1 MHRATVSLAR
11 RSLVAV
17 PSARNTM
24 AMARAPLAPLA
35 AKRSVAVFSATT
47 SPLRAGAAM
56 RAPGTP
62 RAVPGTPRRAFAHRS
77 AVVAHA
83 SAATTETPA
92 ATAAPATERR
102 KRVLSGVQPTGSI
115 HLGNYFGAIKNWV
128 GMQEDFDAFYCVVD
142 LHAITPGNHDPKALK
157 LSTRSS
163 AAIYLAAGLDPE
175 KSNVFV
181 QSHVKAH
188 SELCWLLNCATP
200 IGWLEKMIQFKEKAR
215 KAGED
220 VSVGLL
226 DYPVLMAAD
235 ILLYNADVVPV
246 GEDQRQHLELT
257 RDIAGRVNNL
267 YGGNKWKKMGAKGTK
282 APSGRFRGGEILRVP
297 DAYIPEAGARVM
309 SLTDGTAK
317 MSKSNPA
324 EGSRI
329 NVLDTPDDIAKKI
342 KRCKTDAFEGLEF
355 DNPERPES
363 TNLLTMYQLCTGM
376 SREETIAE
384 CGAMRWGDFKPAL
397 TDAVVNHLEPIQSR
411 YFEIMEEPGY
421 LDSVLARGADAA
433 NEVAEKTVADVRDA
447 MGFLERA

>member
-1 MHRATVSLAR
+1 
-11 RSLVAV
+11 VAES
-17 PSARNTM
+17 PSPA
-24 AMARAPLAPLA
+24 
-35 AKRSVAVFSATT
+35 SE
-47 SPLRAGAAM
+47 SP
-56 RAPGTP
+56 
-62 RAVPGTPRRAFAHRS
+62 
-77 AVVAHA
+77 
-83 SAATTETPA
+83 PA
-92 ATAAPATERR
+92 RR

-128 GMQEDFDAFYCVVD
+128 GMQDEFDAFYCVVD
-142 LHAITPGNHDPKALK
+142 LHAITPGNHDAKLLK
-157 LSTRSS
+157 ESTRSS
-163 AAIYLAAGLDPE
+163 AAIYLAAGLDPA

-181 QSHVKAH
+181 QSHVRAH

-200 IGWLEKMIQFKEKAR
+200 VGWLEKMIQFKEKAR

-257 RDIAGRVNNL
+257 RDIANRVNNL

-282 APSGRFRGGEILRVP
+282 APSGRFRGGDVLRVP

-329 NVLDTPDDIAKKI
+329 NVLDPPELIAKKI
-342 KRCKTDAFEGLEF
+342 KRCKTDASEGLEF
-355 DNPERPES
+355 GNPERPES

-376 SREETIAE
+376 SEEEVLAE
-384 CGAMRWGDFKPAL
+384 CGAMRWGDFKPHL
-397 TDAVVNHLEPIQSR
+397 TEAVVAHLEPIQRR
-411 YFEIMEEPGY
+411 YEEIVREEGY
-421 LDSVLARGADAA
+421 LDDVLAKGADAA

-447 MGFLERA
+447 MGFMERA

>member
-1 MHRATVSLAR
+1 MHRAAVSLAR
-11 RSLVAV
+11 HSLVAV
-17 PSARNTM
+17 SSARNTM
-24 AMARAPLAPLA
+24 AMARAPIAPLA
-35 AKRSVAVFSATT
+35 AKKSVAVSSATT
-47 SPLRAGAAM
+47 SPLQFGAAM
-56 RAPGTP
+56 RAPGAP
-62 RAVPGTPRRAFAHRS
+62 RAAPGTQRRAFAHRS
-77 AVVAHA
+77 AIVARA
-83 SAATTETPA
+83 SPATTETPA
-92 ATAAPATERR
+92 ETAAPKTERR

-267 YGGNKWKKMGAKGTK
+267 YGGNKWKKMGEKGHEGSLWTFQGRRDLTR
-282 APSGRFRGGEILRVP
+282 ARRVHPGSGR
-297 DAYIPEAGARVM
+297 
-309 SLTDGTAK
+309 
-317 MSKSNPA
+317 
-324 EGSRI
+324 EG
-329 NVLDTPDDIAKKI
+329 
-342 KRCKTDAFEGLEF
+342 
-355 DNPERPES
+355 
-363 TNLLTMYQLCTGM
+363 
-376 SREETIAE
+376 
-384 CGAMRWGDFKPAL
+384 
-397 TDAVVNHLEPIQSR
+397 H
-411 YFEIMEEPGY
+411 
-421 LDSVLARGADAA
+421 
-433 NEVAEKTVADVRDA
+433 VAH
-447 MGFLERA
+447 